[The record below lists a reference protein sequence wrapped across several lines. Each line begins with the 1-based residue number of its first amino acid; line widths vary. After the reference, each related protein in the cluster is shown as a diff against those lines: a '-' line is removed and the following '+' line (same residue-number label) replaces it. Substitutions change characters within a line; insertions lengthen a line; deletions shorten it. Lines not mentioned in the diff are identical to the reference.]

1 MIFKKL
7 FSRFNGYVDIDAG
20 FGFII
25 MAEHLFYVLYGY
37 NGFEHLG
44 CKCVPEYSR
53 GHFLSDSDS
62 IGMVAD
68 HVDKRGLTQCSY
80 RAIGGMLIVGQ
91 SAKYQIGGQIYV

>member
-1 MIFKKL
+1 MILKKL
-7 FSRFNGYVDIDAG
+7 FSRFNSYVDIDAG

-25 MAEHLFYVLYGY
+25 MAQHLFYVLYGY
-37 NGFEHLG
+37 TGFEPLS

-68 HVDKRGLTQCSY
+68 HVDQGGLTQRS
-80 RAIGGMLIVGQ
+80 
-91 SAKYQIGGQIYV
+91 